1 MRKAATTTLVM
12 LSITIWASTGLAKK
26 AKGRKAKK
34 AKEAVVMT
42 VGQPISL
49 ERRKETPSF
58 VKAKLRIMDR
68 GNLVYLGKG
77 LWQEQERFILRQLD
91 DGKEVE
97 IKAPLAAFLAAHP
110 EIFPGAEG
118 TGFPKYYVK
127 KLLFVDRASL
137 RAGIHMVSQDRKNK
151 IYSHYYLGW
160 DMKNKVI
167 DRIEPLGIKD
177 KKTVRLLSVL
187 PIAYRPARKEMVV
200 QVQSW
205 MQTDDDTKSH
215 KQNLIGFGP
224 DSRREIA
231 SWTTKSDARRNYLD
245 SEHKRVLITEYAE
258 RGTPGPPP
266 SGHLLDLE
274 TGERRTFTLPLTT
287 YGAAFA
293 PDGKKLY
300 AYSNQTKVIWI
311 IDLASGKK
319 LKQVKVGGG
328 GHALAWGPAGR
339 LMLLAHRGLIFLDPK
354 KLTRRQFFPTTKVF
368 SERAWIPGSLMTK
381 KQAIMRNGDEL
392 VIVQLHTR
400 KAQP

>member
-1 MRKAATTTLVM
+1 MRKMATTILVL

-26 AKGRKAKK
+26 AKGRKARK

-68 GNLVYLGKG
+68 GNLVYVGKG
-77 LWQEQERFILRQLD
+77 MWKEQERFILRQLD

-97 IKAPLAAFLAAHP
+97 LKAPLAAFFAAHP
-110 EIFPGAEG
+110 ETFPAAEG
-118 TGFPKYYVK
+118 TGFPDYFVE
-127 KLLFVDRASL
+127 KLLYVDREGL
-137 RAGIHMVSQDRKNK
+137 RAGIHLVKKERKK
-151 IYSHYYLGW
+151 KLYSHYHLGW
-160 DMKNKVI
+160 DMKNNVI
-167 DRIEPLGIKD
+167 DRFDLLGVRD
-177 KKTVRLLSVL
+177 KKTVQLLSVM
-187 PIAYRPARKEMVV
+187 PIAYRPAKKEIIL
-200 QVQSW
+200 QVQAW
-205 MQTDDDTKSH
+205 RKTDDDIKINDQ
-215 KQNLIGFGP
+215 KLIGFGP
-224 DSRREIA
+224 DTRREIA
-231 SWTTKSDARRNYLD
+231 SWTTNRDARRNYLD

-266 SGHLLDLE
+266 SGHLLNLE
-274 TGERRTFTLPLTT
+274 TGARQTFTLPVTT

-339 LMLLAHRGLIFLDPK
+339 LMLLAHRGLTFLDPK
-354 KLTRRQFFPTTKVF
+354 KLTRRQFFPTAKVF
-368 SERAWIPGSLMTK
+368 SGRAWIPGSVLTNN
-381 KQAIMRNGDEL
+381 QAIMRNGQEL
-392 VIVQLHTR
+392 VIVQLR
-400 KAQP
+400 KKEAHP